1 MGEMSV
7 GQRDLDDLDGGM
19 DVQEILQRRV
29 EEAQLAQDRAVAE
42 QRSVMTDDEALEEF
56 GIDLR
61 EI

>member
-29 EEAQLAQDRAVAE
+29 EEAQLAQDQAVAE

>member
-1 MGEMSV
+1 MSA

-29 EEAQLAQDRAVAE
+29 EEAQLAQDQAVAE

>member
-1 MGEMSV
+1 MEEMSV

-61 EI
+61 EV

>member
-1 MGEMSV
+1 MGEMSA
-7 GQRDLDDLDGGM
+7 GQRDLHDLDGGM

-29 EEAQLAQDRAVAE
+29 EEAQLAQDQAVAE

>member
-1 MGEMSV
+1 MGETSA

-19 DVQEILQRRV
+19 DVRQILQRRV

-56 GIDLR
+56 GIDLG

>member
-1 MGEMSV
+1 MGEMSA

-29 EEAQLAQDRAVAE
+29 EEAQLAQDQAVAE

>member
-1 MGEMSV
+1 MGEMSA
-7 GQRDLDDLDGGM
+7 GQRDLDALDGGM

-29 EEAQLAQDRAVAE
+29 KEAQLAQDRAVAE

-56 GIDLR
+56 GIDLG

>member
-1 MGEMSV
+1 MSV

-29 EEAQLAQDRAVAE
+29 EEAQLAQDQAVAE

>member
-1 MGEMSV
+1 VGEMSV
-7 GQRDLDDLDGGM
+7 GQRDLDDLDGGV

-29 EEAQLAQDRAVAE
+29 EEAQLAQDQAVAE

>member
-29 EEAQLAQDRAVAE
+29 DEAQLAQDQAVAE

>member
-1 MGEMSV
+1 MEV

-29 EEAQLAQDRAVAE
+29 EEAQLAQDQAVAE

>member
-1 MGEMSV
+1 MSV
-7 GQRDLDDLDGGM
+7 GQRDLDDLHGGM

-29 EEAQLAQDRAVAE
+29 EEAQLAQDQAVAE

>member
-1 MGEMSV
+1 MGEMSA

>member
-1 MGEMSV
+1 MEEMSV

>member
-1 MGEMSV
+1 MEEMSV

-29 EEAQLAQDRAVAE
+29 EEAQLAQDQAVAE

>member
-1 MGEMSV
+1 MSV

-29 EEAQLAQDRAVAE
+29 EEAQLAQDQAVAE
-42 QRSVMTDDEALEEF
+42 QRSVMTDERALEEF

>member
-19 DVQEILQRRV
+19 EVQEILQRRV
-29 EEAQLAQDRAVAE
+29 EEAQLAQDQAVAE
-42 QRSVMTDDEALEEF
+42 QRSVMTDDEALAEF

>member
-1 MGEMSV
+1 MGEMSA

-19 DVQEILQRRV
+19 EVQEILQRRV
-29 EEAQLAQDRAVAE
+29 EEARLAQDRAVAE

>member
-1 MGEMSV
+1 MGEMSA

-29 EEAQLAQDRAVAE
+29 DEAQLAQDQAVAE

>member
-29 EEAQLAQDRAVAE
+29 EEAQLAQDQAVAE

-56 GIDLR
+56 GIDLG

>member
-1 MGEMSV
+1 MEEMSV

-29 EEAQLAQDRAVAE
+29 EEAQLAQDQAVAE
-42 QRSVMTDDEALEEF
+42 QRSMMTDDEALEEF